1 MNWNIAILIICFTV
15 CAVAVWKEVVRIN
28 RAHFGLRIVA
38 VIVAIVAFVGI
49 ALPLTYRVNTT
60 LPNQPEVILL
70 TTGFNPDSLGKY
82 NNSRLFTLDNII
94 KKQYQQTV
102 LLNTIDELATDSSVT
117 QLRIFGDG
125 LDEEQ
130 LQQLR
135 NLPVIFHPEVLK
147 QGITAISWNERLKA
161 GEELRV
167 QGTFKNSSANPIKLL
182 LNGLGTSLD
191 SVVIKPESTAIFQ
204 LKNTPKI
211 GGRAVYHLLTIT
223 GRDTLGNES
232 LPIQIEE
239 ASPLKVLMLTAS
251 PDFESRFLKNWLS
264 ANGYAVAARSAISKD
279 KFNTEFI
286 NLEQVPLQHLS
297 AQVIGKFDVLVG
309 DLSVLK
315 SLSTQ
320 EAAVLKTEVSQKG
333 LGIIV
338 RADSSLGN
346 SWLQHNFPLAALQG
360 RDTLASCLIIRG
372 QDQHLAKLNPGSF
385 YIRFQQGT
393 QPLIQDEHGRIL
405 VNSAL
410 AGSGKLIYTSLSNT
424 FNWMLAGNENDY
436 TALWTLLIHQA
447 SRKVPVNESWRVSTP
462 MPTVSNPVNLQLQ
475 SSGGTISKA
484 GPIMLA
490 PQQSQLLPFEYQYQ
504 YWPQKP
510 GWQSVKTN
518 NGVLN
523 WWYVYRDD
531 EWKSLRILKK
541 QSDTKNYSVNNRN
554 TNNVTKR
561 IQKKATI
568 SVSKIYAYILLLLAC
583 TFLWFEAKVPGIKL
597 SSKKRVLNNQ
607 KL

>member
-1 MNWNIAILIICFTV
+1 MNWNITVLIICFIV
-15 CAVAVWKEVVRIN
+15 CAVAVWKEVIRIN
-28 RAHFGLRIVA
+28 RARLGLRIVA
-38 VIVAIVAFVGI
+38 VIVAAVALVGI
-49 ALPLTYRVNTT
+49 ALPLTYQVDTIQQNK
-60 LPNQPEVILL
+60 PEVILL
-70 TTGFNPDSLGKY
+70 TTGFNPDSLSRY
-82 NNSRLFTLDNII
+82 NNSRLFTLDNSI
-94 KKQYQQTV
+94 KKRYQQAI

-117 QLRIFGDG
+117 QLRVFGDG
-125 LDEEQ
+125 FDDEQ
-130 LQQLR
+130 LQQLHH
-135 NLPVIFHPEVLK
+135 LPVIFHPEVLK
-147 QGITAISWNERLKA
+147 QGIMAISWNEWLKT

-167 QGTFKNSSANPIKLL
+167 QGTFKNSSIYPIKLL

-191 SVVIKPESTAIFQ
+191 SVVIKPKSTATFQ

-211 GGRAVYHLLTIT
+211 SGRAVYHLLTIT

-232 LPIQIEE
+232 LPIQIE
-239 ASPLKVLMLTAS
+239 AAIPLKVLMLTAS

-279 KFNTEFI
+279 KFNNEFI
-286 NLEQVPLQHLS
+286 NLEQVPLEHLS
-297 AQVIGKFDVLVG
+297 AQTIGKFDVLVG

-338 RADSSLGN
+338 RADSSSGN
-346 SWLQHNFPLAALQG
+346 SWLQHNFPVTALQG
-360 RDTLASCLIIRG
+360 RDTLASTLIIRG
-372 QDQHLAKLNPGSF
+372 RDQRLAKLNPGSF

-405 VNSAL
+405 VSSTL
-410 AGSGKLIYTSLSNT
+410 AGNGKLIYTSLSNT

-436 TALWTLLIHQA
+436 TALWALLIHQA
-447 SRKVPVNESWRVSTP
+447 SRKAPIRESWSVSTLV
-462 MPTVSNPVNLQLQ
+462 PTVLNPVSLQLQ
-475 SSGGTISKA
+475 SSGVATSMVGS
-484 GPIMLA
+484 IMLA
-490 PQQSQLLPFEYQYQ
+490 PQQSQLFPFEYQYP
-504 YWPQKP
+504 YWPQRP

-518 NGVLN
+518 NGALN
-523 WWYVYRDD
+523 WWYVYQDN

-541 QSDTKNYSVNNRN
+541 QSDTKNYSINSRN
-554 TNNVTKR
+554 TNSVTKQ

-583 TFLWFEAKVPGIKL
+583 TFLWFEAKVSGIKP
-597 SSKKRVLNNQ
+597 SSKKEGS
-607 KL
+607 K

>member
-1 MNWNIAILIICFTV
+1 MNWNITVLIICFII
-15 CAVAVWKEVVRIN
+15 CAIAVWKEVVRIN
-28 RAHFGLRIVA
+28 RARLGLRIVA
-38 VIVAIVAFVGI
+38 VVAVVVALAGI
-49 ALPLTYRVNTT
+49 ALPLTYQVGTT
-60 LPNQPEVILL
+60 QQNKPEVILL
-70 TTGFNPDSLGKY
+70 TTGFNPDSLSRY
-82 NNSRLFTLDNII
+82 NNSRLFTLDNSI
-94 KKQYQQTV
+94 KKQYPRAIS
-102 LLNTIDELATDSSVT
+102 LNTIDELTTDSSVT
-117 QLRIFGDG
+117 QLQILGDG
-125 LDEEQ
+125 LDEDQ
-130 LQQLR
+130 LQQLHH
-135 NLPVIFHPEVLK
+135 LPVIFHPEVLK
-147 QGITAISWNERLKA
+147 QGITAVDWNERLKT

-191 SVVIKPESTAIFQ
+191 SAVIKPKSTATFQ
-204 LKNTPKI
+204 LKNTPKTS
-211 GGRAVYHLLTIT
+211 GRAMYHLLTIT

-232 LPIQIEE
+232 LPIQIE
-239 ASPLKVLMLTAS
+239 ATVPLKVLMLTAS

-286 NLEQVPLQHLS
+286 NLEQVSLEHLS
-297 AQVIGKFDVLVG
+297 AQTIGKFDVLVG

-338 RADSSLGN
+338 RADSSSGN
-346 SWLQHNFPLAALQG
+346 SWLQHNFPVAALQG
-360 RDTLASCLIIRG
+360 RDTLAASLIIRG
-372 QDQHLAKLNPGSF
+372 RDQHLAKLNPGSF
-385 YIRFQQGT
+385 YIRLQQGT

-405 VNSAL
+405 VGSTL
-410 AGSGKLIYTSLSNT
+410 AGSGKLIYTSLNNT

-436 TALWTLLIHQA
+436 ATLWAMLIHQA
-447 SRKVPVNESWRVSTP
+447 SRKTLVNESWRVSTP
-462 MPTVSNPVNLQLQ
+462 VPTVSNPVSLQLQ
-475 SSGGTISKA
+475 SSGAINSIA

-504 YWPQKP
+504 YWPRNP

-518 NGVLN
+518 NGALN
-523 WWYVYRDD
+523 WWYVYQGN

-541 QSDTKNYSVNNRN
+541 QLDTKNYSINSRN
-554 TNNVTKR
+554 TNNVTKQ

-583 TFLWFEAKVPGIKL
+583 TFLWLEAKVSGIKP
-597 SSKKRVLNNQ
+597 SSKKEGF
-607 KL
+607 K